1 MIFVGIARNGFW
13 PRLLAAFAYGLPILL
28 IVAPLASFL
37 AYSFFLMEG
46 GQIVADFNFGNYRRI
61 FTDAIFIPI
70 LWRTCLLC
78 LAVAALAI
86 LVGFPVAFLLA
97 NLKGRR
103 RYLVL
108 LMVLVPLLMSY
119 IIKIY
124 AIRSIL
130 GGTGFLNRFL
140 LWIGLV
146 DAPLTLFVFN
156 LNAVLLTLTILLIPF
171 AILPI
176 FLSLERI
183 PRDLI
188 EASSD
193 LGASSLQTFARII
206 LPLSVPGI
214 VTAAS
219 FVFVLAIGDFLTPQ
233 MVGGQSG
240 FTFGRIVYSQFGTA
254 FNWPFGAA
262 LATVLAIV
270 AIAVIAAGS
279 RLESPSKMMRL
290 PGYAIGALWVM
301 TSMVFLLL
309 YSPLVIPIVSS
320 FFVIAHGEVQWH
332 DPSLSSYAA
341 LTANA
346 GILEAVGNTLI
357 VGFSASLLS
366 IICGT
371 LLAIHYC
378 GGKSL
383 SREAMQ
389 FAIYLPFL
397 MPPIITGLS
406 LLIFF
411 RETGIPR
418 SLMTVIVAHTVFV
431 QALTYRTIV
440 VRLQSIGSEHD
451 RGLRRSWRIRLA
463 DLHPYH
469 SAKSRQHA
477 DRRRRFELCPVV

>member
-1 MIFVGIARNGFW
+1 MIFVGSARNGFW
-13 PRLLAAFAYGLPILL
+13 PRLLAAFAYSLPILL

-37 AYSFFLMEG
+37 AYSFFRMEG
-46 GQIVADFNFGNYRRI
+46 GQIIADFGLGNYRRI

-86 LVGFPVAFLLA
+86 LIGFPVAFLLA

-103 RYLVL
+103 RYFVL

-130 GGTGFLNRFL
+130 GGTGFLNQFL
-140 LWIGLV
+140 LWTGLV
-146 DAPLTLFVFN
+146 DVPLTLFVFN

-193 LGASSLQTFARII
+193 LGASNLQTFARII

-262 LATVLAIV
+262 LATVLALV

-279 RLESPSKMMRL
+279 RLE
-290 PGYAIGALWVM
+290 A
-301 TSMVFLLL
+301 
-309 YSPLVIPIVSS
+309 
-320 FFVIAHGEVQWH
+320 
-332 DPSLSSYAA
+332 
-341 LTANA
+341 
-346 GILEAVGNTLI
+346 
-357 VGFSASLLS
+357 
-366 IICGT
+366 
-371 LLAIHYC
+371 
-378 GGKSL
+378 
-383 SREAMQ
+383 
-389 FAIYLPFL
+389 
-397 MPPIITGLS
+397 
-406 LLIFF
+406 
-411 RETGIPR
+411 
-418 SLMTVIVAHTVFV
+418 
-431 QALTYRTIV
+431 
-440 VRLQSIGSEHD
+440 
-451 RGLRRSWRIRLA
+451 
-463 DLHPYH
+463 
-469 SAKSRQHA
+469 RQ
-477 DRRRRFELCPVV
+477 R

>member
-1 MIFVGIARNGFW
+1 MIFVGSARNGLG

-37 AYSFFLMEG
+37 AYSFFRMEG

-86 LVGFPVAFLLA
+86 LIGFPVAFLLA

-130 GGTGFLNRFL
+130 GGTGFLNQFL
-140 LWIGLV
+140 LWTGLI

-183 PRDLI
+183 PRDII

-193 LGASSLQTFARII
+193 LGASNLQTFARII

-262 LATVLAIV
+262 LATILALV
-270 AIAVIAAGS
+270 VMAVIAAGS
-279 RLESPSKMMRL
+279 RLE
-290 PGYAIGALWVM
+290 A
-301 TSMVFLLL
+301 
-309 YSPLVIPIVSS
+309 
-320 FFVIAHGEVQWH
+320 
-332 DPSLSSYAA
+332 
-341 LTANA
+341 
-346 GILEAVGNTLI
+346 
-357 VGFSASLLS
+357 
-366 IICGT
+366 
-371 LLAIHYC
+371 
-378 GGKSL
+378 
-383 SREAMQ
+383 
-389 FAIYLPFL
+389 
-397 MPPIITGLS
+397 
-406 LLIFF
+406 
-411 RETGIPR
+411 
-418 SLMTVIVAHTVFV
+418 
-431 QALTYRTIV
+431 
-440 VRLQSIGSEHD
+440 
-451 RGLRRSWRIRLA
+451 
-463 DLHPYH
+463 
-469 SAKSRQHA
+469 RQ
-477 DRRRRFELCPVV
+477 R

>member
-1 MIFVGIARNGFW
+1 MIFVGSARNGFW

-37 AYSFFLMEG
+37 AYSFFRMEG
-46 GQIVADFNFGNYRRI
+46 GQIVADFGLGNYRRI

-86 LVGFPVAFLLA
+86 LIGFPVAFLLA

-140 LWIGLV
+140 LWTGLV

-262 LATVLAIV
+262 LATVLALV

-279 RLESPSKMMRL
+279 RLE
-290 PGYAIGALWVM
+290 A
-301 TSMVFLLL
+301 
-309 YSPLVIPIVSS
+309 
-320 FFVIAHGEVQWH
+320 
-332 DPSLSSYAA
+332 
-341 LTANA
+341 
-346 GILEAVGNTLI
+346 
-357 VGFSASLLS
+357 
-366 IICGT
+366 
-371 LLAIHYC
+371 
-378 GGKSL
+378 
-383 SREAMQ
+383 
-389 FAIYLPFL
+389 
-397 MPPIITGLS
+397 
-406 LLIFF
+406 
-411 RETGIPR
+411 
-418 SLMTVIVAHTVFV
+418 
-431 QALTYRTIV
+431 
-440 VRLQSIGSEHD
+440 
-451 RGLRRSWRIRLA
+451 
-463 DLHPYH
+463 
-469 SAKSRQHA
+469 RQ
-477 DRRRRFELCPVV
+477 R